1 MNYVPPTLDMR
12 PDGSFRA
19 PPQASVPLSVKL
31 TVSAILVAIVAGAIA
46 FAALA
51 LWVFAMVLPVV
62 VVAAVFAWAMLKFRR
77 WRALRGGR
85 SLRPF

>member
-1 MNYVPPTLDMR
+1 MNHVPPTIDMR

-19 PPQASVPLSVKL
+19 PPQAGVPLSTKL
-31 TVSAILVAIVAGAIA
+31 TLGAILVAVVAGAIA

-62 VVAAVFAWAMLKFRR
+62 VIAAVFAWAMLKFRR
-77 WRALRGGR
+77 WQALRGGR